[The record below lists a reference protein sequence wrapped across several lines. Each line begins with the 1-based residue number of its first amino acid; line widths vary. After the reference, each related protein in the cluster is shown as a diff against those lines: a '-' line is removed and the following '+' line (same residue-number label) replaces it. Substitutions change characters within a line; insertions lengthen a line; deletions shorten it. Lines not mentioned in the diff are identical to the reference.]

1 LRKYETMLI
10 GRSDLD
16 DDQFKALVDELS
28 ALIVKEG
35 GSVTAV
41 DVWGLRRLEY
51 PINHQESGRYAVLSH
66 DSEATAIKELERV
79 ASIKDEVLRVK
90 TFVRGSK

>member
-1 LRKYETMLI
+1 MLI
-10 GRSDLD
+10 GSPDLD
-16 DDQFKALVDELS
+16 DDQFRALVDELS

-35 GSVTAV
+35 GSVNGV

-51 PINHQESGRYAVLSH
+51 PIKHLESGRYAVLSH
-66 DSEATAIKELERV
+66 DSEAAAIKELERV

-90 TFVRGSK
+90 TFVRGGK